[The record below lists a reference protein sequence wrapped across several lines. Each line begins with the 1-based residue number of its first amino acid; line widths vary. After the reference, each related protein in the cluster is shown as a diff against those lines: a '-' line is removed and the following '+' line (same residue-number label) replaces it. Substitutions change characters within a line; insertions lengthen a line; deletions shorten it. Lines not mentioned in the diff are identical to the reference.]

1 MTNMEK
7 FDEVLSMK
15 NRYQRNKR
23 QAVVT
28 TELFLNN
35 EFHTGIFIEK
45 KIEIKR
51 MTLPMLPYVS
61 LLYSSH

>member
-1 MTNMEK
+1 
-7 FDEVLSMK
+7 MK
-15 NRYQRNKR
+15 DRYQRNKR

-35 EFHTGIFIEK
+35 EFPDWWNFIEK

-51 MTLPMLPYVS
+51 MTLPTVS
-61 LLYSSH
+61 LCVVIT